1 MKKLAFLIIVAAI
14 LGLYPGTAFSQKTAS
29 AHMGKVTE
37 AGNIIEFTLTS
48 AKPFIFGN
56 NRYVLHIG
64 DKVFFRNRQ
73 SYDES
78 TLEGSLTFMID
89 KSDFDALETGRGIY
103 LTYGYADEK
112 EQALEE
118 FSKNNFP
125 TCWPLGKFSKDIL
138 TK

>member
-1 MKKLAFLIIVAAI
+1 MKRIAFLIIAVVTI
-14 LGLYPGTAFSQKTAS
+14 GLSPGAVSAQRTAP

-37 AGNIIEFTLTS
+37 AGNTIEFTLTS

-78 TLEGSLTFMID
+78 TLEGTLTFMID
-89 KSDFDALETGRGIY
+89 KSDFNALESGKGIY
-103 LTYGYADEK
+103 LTYGYADEN

-118 FSKNNFP
+118 FTKNNFP
-125 TCWPLGKFSKDIL
+125 ACWALGKFSKDML
-138 TK
+138 SK